1 MGIAKQAVT
10 LRAARNS
17 ASIRIF
23 HPVGTVKCD
32 GVPLFRSQAARDVG
46 CILDMNPSVTAWR
59 CMPSPFGAGGIA
71 YVPDFQVFDEDGAT
85 LYLDAPDRAVSVDV
99 TVIASEAKRID
110 ARYQLLERAE
120 IYDGF
125 RLRNAKDLLRY
136 AGTVT
141 PLGDRLRLLAALDE
155 HGSLPLAECLK
166 TFQETK
172 PVAGIASLILHGY
185 VEVDLDE
192 APLGPET
199 AVRRISR

>member
-1 MGIAKQAVT
+1 MGIAKQAAT

-17 ASIRIF
+17 ATIRTF
-23 HPVGTVKCD
+23 HPAGTVKCD
-32 GVPLFRSQAARDVG
+32 GVRLFRSQSARDVG
-46 CILDMNPSVTAWR
+46 CMLDVNPSVVSWR
-59 CMPSPFGAGGIA
+59 CMPMPFGAGGIA
-71 YVPDFQVFDEDGAT
+71 HVPDFQVFDEDGST
-85 LYLDAPDRAVSVDV
+85 LYLDAPDRAMSVD
-99 TVIASEAKRID
+99 TTLLATEAERLN
-110 ARYQLLERAE
+110 ARYRLLDRGE

-136 AGTVT
+136 AATVT

-166 TFQETK
+166 AFQETR
-172 PVAGIASLILHGY
+172 PVPGIASLILHGY
-185 VEVDLDE
+185 VEVNLDD

>member
-1 MGIAKQAVT
+1 MGIAKRAAT

-17 ASIRIF
+17 ASIRTY
-23 HPVGTVKCD
+23 HPAGTVKCD
-32 GVPLFRSQAARDVG
+32 GVRLFRSQAARDTG
-46 CILDMNPSVTAWR
+46 CLLDVNPSVTAWR

-71 YVPDFQVFDEDGAT
+71 HVPDFQVFDEDGT
-85 LYLDAPDRAVSVDV
+85 VLYLDAPDRAVSVDIA
-99 TVIASEAKRID
+99 VIASEAMRIN
-110 ARYQLLERAE
+110 ARYRLLERAA

-125 RLRNAKDLLRY
+125 RLRNARDLLRY
-136 AGTVT
+136 AAHVT

-166 TFQETK
+166 AFQETR
-172 PVAGIASLILHGY
+172 PVPGIASLILHGY
-185 VEVDLDE
+185 VEVNLDD

>member
-1 MGIAKQAVT
+1 MGIAKQAAT

-17 ASIRIF
+17 ASIRTY
-23 HPVGTVKCD
+23 HPAGTVKCD

-46 CILDMNPSVTAWR
+46 CILDVNPSVITWR

-71 YVPDFQVFDEDGAT
+71 HVPDFHVFDEDGTA

-99 TVIASEAKRID
+99 AAVASEAARIN
-110 ARYQLLERAE
+110 ARYRLLDRAE
-120 IYDGF
+120 IYDSF
-125 RLRNAKDLLRY
+125 RLRNARDLLRY
-136 AGTVT
+136 AAHVT

-166 TFQETK
+166 AFRETR
-172 PVAGIASLILHGY
+172 PVPGIASLILHGY
-185 VEVDLDE
+185 VEVDLDD